1 MARESVVMPIP
12 IAPGACNSRSN
23 GARGGIAGN
32 TSAQQ
37 TASFGCVATGS
48 IEAEMAD
55 PPETLTI
62 VVGYDGSDA
71 ARRGLARV
79 GQLVGGHLSV
89 VIVAVAPD
97 VRSPGLGAELSGR
110 SVDTRLLLEE
120 ARVLLGARDGLAI
133 ETRAAVG
140 DPAAVLVDVA
150 REMGAELVIVGRR
163 GGDFVSRTLLGSV
176 AQRVAQSSPCDVLV
190 VA

>member
-1 MARESVVMPIP
+1 
-12 IAPGACNSRSN
+12 
-23 GARGGIAGN
+23 
-32 TSAQQ
+32 
-37 TASFGCVATGS
+37 
-48 IEAEMAD
+48 MAD
-55 PPETLTI
+55 TPETLTI
-62 VVGYDGSDA
+62 VVGYDGSDS

-79 GQLVGGHLSV
+79 GQLAGGRLAV

-97 VRSPGLGAELSGR
+97 VRSSGLGAELSGR
-110 SVDTRLLLEE
+110 SVDTCRLLEE

-163 GGDFVSRTLLGSV
+163 GGDFVARTLLGSV
-176 AQRVAQSSPCDVLV
+176 SQRVVQNAPCDVLV